1 MQDTSGG
8 KAIGVPLLGEP
19 RLLGDMLD
27 LSVQRF
33 GSRNVLDFMG
43 RTLTY
48 AALGESVDRAAR
60 GSRTWA
66 S

>member
-1 MQDTSGG
+1 MQDTSGTAVG
-8 KAIGVPLLGEP
+8 IALPGQP

-27 LSVQRF
+27 SSVRRF

-48 AALGESVDRAAR
+48 AELGQSVDRGR
-60 GSRTWA
+60 VVCR
-66 S
+66 

>member
-19 RLLGDMLD
+19 RLLGDLLD
-27 LSVQRF
+27 LSVRRF

-43 RTLTY
+43 RTLT
-48 AALGESVDRAAR
+48 LSLIHI
-60 GSRTWA
+60 
-66 S
+66 